1 MKKLLLI
8 PVLLAGS
15 LALANQ
21 KKYEI
26 SPMIGYNFAETNLNI
41 KDDGYPVGGVELQ
54 FNTPDSKISP
64 EFSVLYS
71 QGVDYKS
78 GTAAKFKPGQDTKVT
93 RGMFNGVYTFDK
105 QSSFIPFAKLG
116 AGVENISN
124 ASDSVKN
131 GFFFDAGAGAKVPFT
146 ENIALKLEAIYMAK
160 LGSNNAGF
168 ADSNLVT
175 MVGITFAFGGDETKA
190 APVIIDGDID
200 GDKDGVIDAVDDC
213 PNTLAGVTVDA
224 KGCDADKD
232 KDGVLNAVDDC
243 PNTLAGVTV
252 DAKGCDAD
260 KDKDG
265 VLNAVDDCPNT
276 LAGVTVDAK
285 GCDADKD
292 KDGVL
297 NAQDLCPDTLAGEAV
312 SSDGCP
318 KMVSLNVNFEN
329 NSAVIKSGSFADID
343 VYARFLKEN
352 TNYSAKIIGYT
363 DSRGSASY
371 NQKLSEKR
379 ANAIVTDLISKG
391 VNSKQLSAVGAGEN
405 NPIANNAT
413 TEGRAQNRRI
423 EAELT
428 RN

>member
-232 KDGVLNAVDDC
+232 KDGVLNA
-243 PNTLAGVTV
+243 
-252 DAKGCDAD
+252 
-260 KDKDG
+260 
-265 VLNAVDDCPNT
+265 
-276 LAGVTVDAK
+276 
-285 GCDADKD
+285 
-292 KDGVL
+292 
-297 NAQDLCPDTLAGEAV
+297 QDLCPDTLAGEAV